1 MTRGVMSARVAAA
14 AAAAM
19 VVARTLLLGGCAGPG
34 SGPYE
39 PRGEAQRNTTRAEA
53 LNRDAAELIGS
64 DDEGAER
71 LLREALTEDLF
82 FGPAHNNLGVVFL
95 EQGKL
100 YEAAAEFEWARK
112 LMPGHPDPRVNLAL
126 CMEQAGRVDDAL
138 ESYEAALQVWPEY
151 LPAVQGIARAT
162 VRARREDPRMARW
175 LEVIAMQGEDDG
187 WVRWARERGAAGPR

>member
-1 MTRGVMSARVAAA
+1 MT
-14 AAAAM
+14 AAAM
-19 VVARTLLLGGCAGPG
+19 LIASALLLGSCAGPG

-39 PRGEAQRNTTRAEA
+39 PLSEAQRNTTRAEA

-64 DDEGAER
+64 DDEGAEK

-95 EQGKL
+95 GQGKL

-175 LEVIAMQGEDDG
+175 LEVIAMQGEDEG
-187 WVRWARERGAAGPR
+187 WRGWAREHGARTER

>member
-1 MTRGVMSARVAAA
+1 MTFNDMPFDTPDVPA
-14 AAAAM
+14 
-19 VVARTLLLGGCAGPG
+19 
-34 SGPYE
+34 
-39 PRGEAQRNTTRAEA
+39 AEA
-53 LNRDAAELIGS
+53 FTDA
-64 DDEGAER
+64 GAAVER
-71 LLREALTEDLF
+71 LIL
-82 FGPAHNNLGVVFL
+82 
-95 EQGKL
+95 L

-175 LEVIAMQGEDDG
+175 LEVIAMQGEDEG
-187 WVRWARERGAAGPR
+187 WVRWARERSAAANGR

>member
-1 MTRGVMSARVAAA
+1 MIAAA
-14 AAAAM
+14 AAAAAA
-19 VVARTLLLGGCAGPG
+19 VLAAGTLLLGGCAAPG

-39 PRGEAQRNTTRAEA
+39 PRSEAQRNTTRAEA

-64 DDEGAER
+64 DDEGAEK

-175 LEVIAMQGEDDG
+175 LEVIAMQGEDEG
-187 WVRWARERGAAGPR
+187 WVRWARERGAASPDWDG

>member
-1 MTRGVMSARVAAA
+1 MRRGGMSAVTVT

-19 VVARTLLLGGCAGPG
+19 LAASALLLGGCAAPG

-39 PRGEAQRNTTRAEA
+39 PRSEAQRNTTRAEA

-64 DDEGAER
+64 DDEGAEK

>member
-1 MTRGVMSARVAAA
+1 M

-19 VVARTLLLGGCAGPG
+19 LIASALLLGGCAAPG
-34 SGPYE
+34 AGPYE
-39 PRGEAQRNTTRAEA
+39 PRSEAQRNTTRAEA

-95 EQGKL
+95 GQRKL

-162 VRARREDPRMARW
+162 VRARREDPRLARW
-175 LEVIAMQGEDDG
+175 LEVIAMQGEDEG
-187 WVRWARERGAAGPR
+187 WVRWARERGATAEGH

>member
-1 MTRGVMSARVAAA
+1 MTRRVMSAITAAA
-14 AAAAM
+14 ALLAAG
-19 VVARTLLLGGCAGPG
+19 TLLLGGCAGPG

-39 PRGEAQRNTTRAEA
+39 PRSEAQRNTTRAEA

-64 DDEGAER
+64 DDEGAEK

-162 VRARREDPRMARW
+162 VRARREDPRLARW
-175 LEVIAMQGEDDG
+175 LEVIAMQGGDER